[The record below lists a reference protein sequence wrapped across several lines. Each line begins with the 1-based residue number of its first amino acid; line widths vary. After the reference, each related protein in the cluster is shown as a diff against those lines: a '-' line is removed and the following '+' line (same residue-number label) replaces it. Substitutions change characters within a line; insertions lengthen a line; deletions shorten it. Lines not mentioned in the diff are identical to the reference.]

1 MYQSKKHLLL
11 YISLDSKKKRTV
23 GNVENKD
30 AHVANTAL

>member
-11 YISLDSKKKRTV
+11 YISLDSKKRTV